1 MDVDNTQYF
10 DKHLIQKEKIL
21 STLVDIYTSLREKG
35 YEPHDQVVGYLLSGD
50 PVYITSYNGA
60 RGHIQEYTR
69 DEIIEVLLKSF
80 LSQAGTVE

>member
-10 DKHLIQKEKIL
+10 DKHLVQKEKIL
-21 STLVDIYTSLREKG
+21 SMLIDIYTSLREKG
-35 YEPHDQVVGYLLSGD
+35 YEPHDQVGGYS
-50 PVYITSYNGA
+50 
-60 RGHIQEYTR
+60 R